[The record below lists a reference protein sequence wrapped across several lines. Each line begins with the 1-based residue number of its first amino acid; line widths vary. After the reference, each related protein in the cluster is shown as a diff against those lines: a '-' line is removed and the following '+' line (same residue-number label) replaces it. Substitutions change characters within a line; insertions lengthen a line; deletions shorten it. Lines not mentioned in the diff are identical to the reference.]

1 MTSPQRPPGTIRL
14 GTIAGVDVLVRASWF
29 VVAVL
34 ISYIVSPRIDMV
46 APGLGGLVYVAGLAF
61 AVLLY
66 LSVLLHEVSHAV
78 MAKFFGFEVRS
89 VTLHFLG
96 GVTEIE
102 GESDTAWREFWI
114 AVVGPLTSIA
124 IAAASFGVTF
134 LLPEGLLLLAFQSL
148 ALANAVV
155 GVLNLLPGMPLDGGR
170 VLRALVWGVSGTP
183 HTGTIVSAWAGRVL
197 AVLVLGYPLLISELL
212 GSEPTI
218 IDWVLAAVVAAFLWG
233 GASQA
238 LLSARLRKKLP
249 ALHGRTIARR
259 VVAVTPETTVA
270 AAVEAARTDG
280 AAGVVV
286 VDAER
291 RPVAVVDEE
300 AVLAMPDLRRAHLA
314 VTSVARTLHDGQVL
328 PDSTGGEEMLRSMQS
343 HPAPYYVLVT
353 SEGAPYGLLT
363 TRDVDRAF
371 SEV

>member
-1 MTSPQRPPGTIRL
+1 M
-14 GTIAGVDVLVRASWF
+14 LVRASWF
-29 VVAVL
+29 LVAIL
-34 ISYIVSPRIDMV
+34 ISVLLAPRIEMV
-46 APGLGGLVYVAGLAF
+46 APGLGSLTYVAGFAF

-78 MAKFFGFEVRS
+78 MARYFGFEVRS

-114 AVVGPLTSIA
+114 SVVGPLTSLA
-124 IAAASFGVTF
+124 IAAASYGMTF
-134 LLPEGLLLLAFQSL
+134 VVPDGLLLLAFEAL

-170 VLRALVWGVSGTP
+170 VLRAVVWGVSGKP
-183 HTGTIVSAWAGRVL
+183 HTGTVVSAWAGRGL
-197 AVLVLGYPLLISELL
+197 AVLALGYPLLWSEVFGLR
-212 GSEPTI
+212 PTA
-218 IDWVLAAVVAAFLWG
+218 IDWILAVVIAVFLWG
-233 GASQA
+233 GATQA
-238 LLSARLRKKLP
+238 LTSARLRRKLP
-249 ALHGRTIARR
+249 ALHGRAIARR
-259 VVAVTPETTVA
+259 VVSVAPDTTVA
-270 AAVEAARTDG
+270 AAVDTAREAG

-286 VDAER
+286 VDAES

-314 VTSVARTLHDGQVL
+314 VTTVARTLHDGQVL
-328 PDSTGGEEMLRSMQS
+328 PETTGGEEMLRSMQS

-353 SEGAPYGLLT
+353 PDGAPYGLLT